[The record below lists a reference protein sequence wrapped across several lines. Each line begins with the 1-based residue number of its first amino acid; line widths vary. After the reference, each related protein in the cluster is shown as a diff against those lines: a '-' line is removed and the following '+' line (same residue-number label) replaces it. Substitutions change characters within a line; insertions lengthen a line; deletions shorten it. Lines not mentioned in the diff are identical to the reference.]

1 MAKKAKFKRVAVAG
15 QTTDG
20 RNIAPEWLTQAAKN
34 YNREKYGARVNL
46 EHLRSLYPDSA
57 FRAYGDVLSVYAEE
71 VDIDGEKKMALFADI
86 DPTEDLIKLNK
97 ARQKVYTSIELD
109 LDFAGS
115 GEAYLVGLAVTDQP
129 ASLGTEYLQFCA
141 GAGANSPLAARKQ
154 KQANLFSSAIEAEIE
169 FTEEG
174 DKGPSLLEK
183 VKGMFTRRDQA
194 SGEQFAD
201 VHQAV
206 EAVAT
211 EVTNLEET
219 TKGKFNELANTVNEL
234 KSAVAKNSVLEKAF
248 NELKTSLERQEDFSH
263 KRDPATGGDGTTTV
277 STDC

>member
-20 RNIAPEWLTQAAKN
+20 RTIAPEWLTQAAKN
-34 YNREKYGARVNL
+34 YNKEKYGARVNL
-46 EHLRSLYPDSA
+46 EHFRSIYPDSA
-57 FRAYGDVLSVYAEE
+57 FRAYGDVRSVYAEE
-71 VDIDGEKKMALFADI
+71 VEIDGEKKMALFAEI
-86 DPTEDLIKLNK
+86 DPTEDLIKLTK

-109 LDFAGS
+109 LDFAGT
-115 GEAYLVGLAVTDQP
+115 GEAYLVGLAVTDSP

-174 DKGPSLLEK
+174 EKGQSLLEK

-211 EVTNLEET
+211 EVTNLEEK

-234 KSAVAKNSVLEKAF
+234 KSAVTKTSELEKAF
-248 NELKTSLERQEDFSH
+248 NDLKTSLESQEDFSH
-263 KRDPATGGDGTTTV
+263 KRDPATGGDGTTVT
-277 STDC
+277 TDC

>member
-20 RNIAPEWLTQAAKN
+20 RTIAPEWLTQAAKN
-34 YNREKYGARVNL
+34 YNQEKYGARVNL
-46 EHLRSLYPDSA
+46 EHFRSIYPDSA
-57 FRAYGDVLSVYAEE
+57 FRAYGDVRSVYAEE
-71 VDIDGEKKMALFADI
+71 VEIDGEKKMALFAEI
-86 DPTEDLIKLNK
+86 DPTEDLIKLTK

-109 LDFAGS
+109 LDFAGT
-115 GEAYLVGLAVTDQP
+115 GEAYLVGLAVTDSP

-154 KQANLFSSAIEAEIE
+154 KQANLFSCAIEAEIE

-174 DKGPSLLEK
+174 EKGQSLLEK

-211 EVTNLEET
+211 EVTNLEEK

-234 KSAVAKNSVLEKAF
+234 KSAVAKNSELEKAF

-263 KRDPATGGDGTTTV
+263 KRDPATGGDGTTVT
-277 STDC
+277 TDC

>member
-20 RNIAPEWLTQAAKN
+20 RTIEPEWLTQAAKN

-46 EHLRSLYPDSA
+46 EHYLSPFPDSD

-71 VDIDGEKKMALFADI
+71 VEIDGEKKMALFADI

-109 LDFAGS
+109 LDFAGT
-115 GEAYLVGLAVTDQP
+115 GEAYLVGLAVTNTP

-141 GAGANSPLAARKQ
+141 GAGDKSPLAARKQ
-154 KQANLFSSAIEAEIE
+154 KSTNLFTCAIETEVE

-194 SGEQFAD
+194 SGAAFAD

-211 EVTNLEET
+211 EVTSLEEK

-234 KSAVAKNSVLEKAF
+234 KSAVTKTSELETAF
-248 NELKTSLERQEDFSH
+248 NELKASLERQEDFSH
-263 KRDPATGGDGTTTV
+263 KRDPATGGDGSTTL

>member
-20 RNIAPEWLTQAAKN
+20 RTIAPEWLTQAAKN
-34 YNREKYGARVNL
+34 YNHEKYGARVNL
-46 EHLRSLYPDSA
+46 EHFRSIYPDSA
-57 FRAYGDVLSVYAEE
+57 FRAYGDVRSVYAEE
-71 VDIDGEKKMALFADI
+71 VEIDGEKKMALFAEI
-86 DPTEDLIKLNK
+86 DPTDDLIKLTK

-109 LDFAGS
+109 LDFAGT
-115 GEAYLVGLAVTDQP
+115 GEAYLVGLAVTDSP

-154 KQANLFSSAIEAEIE
+154 KQANLFSCAIEAEIE

-211 EVTNLEET
+211 EVTNLEEKT
-219 TKGKFNELANTVNEL
+219 NGKFNELANTVNEL
-234 KSAVAKNSVLEKAF
+234 KNAVAKNSGLEKAF
-248 NELKTSLERQEDFSH
+248 NDLKTSLERQEDFSH
-263 KRDPATGGDGTTTV
+263 KRDPATGGDGTTVT
-277 STDC
+277 TDC

>member
-20 RNIAPEWLTQAAKN
+20 RTIAPEWLTQAAKN
-34 YNREKYGARVNL
+34 YNQEKYGARVNL
-46 EHLRSLYPDSA
+46 EHFKSIYPDSA
-57 FRAYGDVLSVYAEE
+57 FRAYGDVRSVYAEE
-71 VDIDGEKKMALFADI
+71 VEIDGEKKMALFAEI
-86 DPTEDLIKLNK
+86 DPTDDLIKLTK

-109 LDFAGS
+109 LDFAGT
-115 GEAYLVGLAVTDQP
+115 GEAYLVGLAVTDSP

-154 KQANLFSSAIEAEIE
+154 KKENLFSCAIETEIE
-169 FTEEG
+169 FTEEA

-194 SGEQFAD
+194 SDAQFAD

-211 EVTNLEET
+211 EVTNLEEK

-234 KSAVAKNSVLEKAF
+234 KSTVAKTSELEKAF
-248 NELKTSLERQEDFSH
+248 NDLKTSLERQEDFSH

>member
-20 RNIAPEWLTQAAKN
+20 RTIAPEWLTQAAKN
-34 YNREKYGARVNL
+34 YNHEKYGARVNL
-46 EHLRSLYPDSA
+46 EHFRSIYPDSA
-57 FRAYGDVLSVYAEE
+57 FRAYGDVRSVYAEE
-71 VDIDGEKKMALFADI
+71 VEIDGEKKMALFAEI
-86 DPTEDLIKLNK
+86 DPTDDLIKLTK

-109 LDFAGS
+109 LDFAGT
-115 GEAYLVGLAVTDQP
+115 GEAYLVGLAVTDSP

-154 KQANLFSSAIEAEIE
+154 KQTNLFSSAIEAEIE

-211 EVTNLEET
+211 EVTNLEEK

-234 KSAVAKNSVLEKAF
+234 KSAVAKNSELEKAF
-248 NELKTSLERQEDFSH
+248 NDLKTSLERQEDFRH
-263 KRDPATGGDGTTTV
+263 KRDPATGGDGSTV
-277 STDC
+277 TTDC

>member
-20 RNIAPEWLTQAAKN
+20 RTIAPEWLTQAAKN
-34 YNREKYGARVNL
+34 YNQEKYGARVNL
-46 EHLRSLYPDSA
+46 EHFRSIYPDSA
-57 FRAYGDVLSVYAEE
+57 FRAYGDVRSVYAEE
-71 VDIDGEKKMALFADI
+71 VEIDGEKKMALFAEI
-86 DPTEDLIKLNK
+86 DPTEDLIKLTK

-109 LDFAGS
+109 LDFAGT
-115 GEAYLVGLAVTDQP
+115 GEAYLVGLAVTDSP

-154 KQANLFSSAIEAEIE
+154 KQANLFSCAIEAEIE

-174 DKGPSLLEK
+174 EKGQSLLEK

-211 EVTNLEET
+211 EVTNLEEK

-234 KSAVAKNSVLEKAF
+234 KSAVAKNSELEKAF
-248 NELKTSLERQEDFSH
+248 NELKTSLERQENFSH
-263 KRDPATGGDGTTTV
+263 KRDPATGGDVTTV
-277 STDC
+277 TTDC

>member
-20 RNIAPEWLTQAAKN
+20 RTIAPEWLTQAAKN
-34 YNREKYGARVNL
+34 YNHEKYGARVNL
-46 EHLRSLYPDSA
+46 EHFRSIYPDSA
-57 FRAYGDVLSVYAEE
+57 FRAYGDVRSVYAEE
-71 VDIDGEKKMALFADI
+71 VEIDGEKKMALFAEI
-86 DPTEDLIKLNK
+86 DPTDDLIKLTK

-109 LDFAGS
+109 LDFAGT
-115 GEAYLVGLAVTDQP
+115 GEAYLVGLAVTDSP

-174 DKGPSLLEK
+174 DKGSSLLEK

-211 EVTNLEET
+211 EVTNLEEK

-234 KSAVAKNSVLEKAF
+234 KSAVAKNSELEKAF

-263 KRDPATGGDGTTTV
+263 KRDPATGGDGTSVT
-277 STDC
+277 TDC

>member
-1 MAKKAKFKRVAVAG
+1 MAKKATFKRVAVAG

-20 RNIAPEWLTQAAKN
+20 RTIAPEWLTQAAKN
-34 YNREKYGARVNL
+34 YNSEKFGARVNL
-46 EHLRSLYPDSA
+46 EHFRSIYPDSA
-57 FRAYGDVLSVYAEE
+57 FRAYGDVRSVYAEE
-71 VDIDGEKKMALFADI
+71 VEIDGEKKMALFADI
-86 DPTEDLIKLNK
+86 DPTEDLIKLTK

-109 LDFAGS
+109 LDFAGT
-115 GEAYLVGLAVTDQP
+115 GEAYLVGLAVTDSP

-154 KQANLFSSAIEAEIE
+154 KQANLFTSAIEAEIE
-169 FTEEG
+169 FTEES

-183 VKGMFTRRDQA
+183 VKSMFTRRDQA
-194 SGEQFAD
+194 SSEHFAD

-211 EVTNLEET
+211 EVTNLEEK
-219 TKGKFNELANTVNEL
+219 TKGEFNELANTVNEL
-234 KSAVAKNSVLEKAF
+234 KSAVAKTSELEKAF

-263 KRDPATGGDGTTTV
+263 KRDPATGGDGTTV

>member
-20 RNIAPEWLTQAAKN
+20 RTIAPEWLTQAAKN
-34 YNREKYGARVNL
+34 YNHEKYGARVNL
-46 EHLRSLYPDSA
+46 EHFRSIYPDSA
-57 FRAYGDVLSVYAEE
+57 FRAYGDVRSVYAEE
-71 VDIDGEKKMALFADI
+71 VEIDGEKKMALFAEI
-86 DPTEDLIKLNK
+86 DPTDDLIKLTK

-109 LDFAGS
+109 LDFAGT
-115 GEAYLVGLAVTDQP
+115 GEAYLVGLAVTDSP

-234 KSAVAKNSVLEKAF
+234 KSAVAKNSELEKAF

-263 KRDPATGGDGTTTV
+263 KRDPATGGDGATIK
-277 STDC
+277 TDC

>member
-20 RNIAPEWLTQAAKN
+20 RTIAPEWLTQAAKN

-46 EHLRSLYPDSA
+46 EHYLSPFPDSD

-71 VDIDGEKKMALFADI
+71 VEIDGEKKMALFADI

-97 ARQKVYTSIELD
+97 ARQKVYTSVELD
-109 LDFAGS
+109 LDFAGT
-115 GEAYLVGLAVTDQP
+115 GEAYLVGLAVTNTP

-141 GAGANSPLAARKQ
+141 GAGDNSPLAARKQ
-154 KQANLFSSAIEAEIE
+154 KSTNLFTCAIETEVE

-174 DKGPSLLEK
+174 DKGPSL
-183 VKGMFTRRDQA
+183 FTRVKELLTPRDKA
-194 SGEQFAD
+194 NAEQFAD

-206 EAVAT
+206 EAVAK
-211 EVTNLEET
+211 EVTTIDASLQQKLTEQAST
-219 TKGKFNELANTVNEL
+219 ITELTSKLAGTDQVLADL
-234 KSAVAKNSVLEKAF
+234 KA
-248 NELKTSLERQEDFSH
+248 SLERQEDFSK
-263 KRDPATGGDGTTTV
+263 KRDPATGGDGSTTL

>member
-20 RNIAPEWLTQAAKN
+20 RTIAPEWLTQAAKN
-34 YNREKYGARVNL
+34 YNHEKYGARVNL
-46 EHLRSLYPDSA
+46 EHFRSIYPDSA
-57 FRAYGDVLSVYAEE
+57 FRAYGDVRSVYAEE
-71 VDIDGEKKMALFADI
+71 VEIDGEKKMALFAEI
-86 DPTEDLIKLNK
+86 DPTDDLIKLTK

-109 LDFAGS
+109 LDFAGT
-115 GEAYLVGLAVTDQP
+115 GEAYLVGLAVTDSP

-174 DKGPSLLEK
+174 DKGQSLLEK

-194 SGEQFAD
+194 SGEQFAE

-211 EVTNLEET
+211 EVTNLEEK

-234 KSAVAKNSVLEKAF
+234 KSSVAKNSELEKAF
-248 NELKTSLERQEDFSH
+248 NELKASLERQEDFSH
-263 KRDPATGGDGTTTV
+263 KRDPATGGDGSTTL

>member
-20 RNIAPEWLTQAAKN
+20 RTIAPEWLTQAAKN
-34 YNREKYGARVNL
+34 YNHEKYGARVNL
-46 EHLRSLYPDSA
+46 EHFRSIYPDSA
-57 FRAYGDVLSVYAEE
+57 FRAYGDVRSVYAEE
-71 VDIDGEKKMALFADI
+71 VEIDGEKKMALFAEI
-86 DPTEDLIKLNK
+86 DPTDDLIKLTK

-109 LDFAGS
+109 LDFAGT
-115 GEAYLVGLAVTDQP
+115 GEAYLVGLAVTDSP

-169 FTEEG
+169 LTEEG
-174 DKGPSLLEK
+174 DKGQSLLEK

-211 EVTNLEET
+211 EVTNLEEK

-234 KSAVAKNSVLEKAF
+234 KSAVAKNSELEKAF

-263 KRDPATGGDGTTTV
+263 KRDPATGGDGTSVT
-277 STDC
+277 TDC

>member
-20 RNIAPEWLTQAAKN
+20 RTIAPEWLTQAAKN
-34 YNREKYGARVNL
+34 YNHEKYGARVNL
-46 EHLRSLYPDSA
+46 EHFRSIYPDSA
-57 FRAYGDVLSVYAEE
+57 FRAYGDVRSVYAEE
-71 VDIDGEKKMALFADI
+71 VEIDGEKKMALFAEI
-86 DPTEDLIKLNK
+86 DPTDDLIKLTK

-109 LDFAGS
+109 LDFAGT
-115 GEAYLVGLAVTDQP
+115 GEAYLVGLAVTDSP

-174 DKGPSLLEK
+174 DKGPFLLEK

-211 EVTNLEET
+211 EVTNLEEK
-219 TKGKFNELANTVNEL
+219 TKWKFNELANTVNEL
-234 KSAVAKNSVLEKAF
+234 KSAVAKNSELEKAF
-248 NELKTSLERQEDFSH
+248 NDLKTSLERQEDFSH
-263 KRDPATGGDGTTTV
+263 KRQPATGAQGTTIE
-277 STDC
+277 TDC

>member
-20 RNIAPEWLTQAAKN
+20 RTIAPEWLTQAAKN

-46 EHLRSLYPDSA
+46 EHYLSPFPDSD

-71 VDIDGEKKMALFADI
+71 VEIDGEKKMALFADI

-97 ARQKVYTSIELD
+97 ARQKVYTSVELD
-109 LDFAGS
+109 LDFAGT
-115 GEAYLVGLAVTDQP
+115 GEAYLVGLAVTNTP

-141 GAGANSPLAARKQ
+141 GAGDKSPLAARKQ
-154 KQANLFSSAIEAEIE
+154 KSTNLFTCAIETEVE

-206 EAVAT
+206 ETVAK
-211 EVTNLEET
+211 EVTSLDADLQKKFTEQAKTITELTSKQDATAKALADLTAKLE
-219 TKGKFNELANTVNEL
+219 G
-234 KSAVAKNSVLEKAF
+234 
-248 NELKTSLERQEDFSH
+248 QEDFSH
-263 KRDPATGGDGTTTV
+263 KRQPATGSDGT
-277 STDC
+277 SIQTDC

>member
-20 RNIAPEWLTQAAKN
+20 RTIAPEWLTQAAKN

-46 EHLRSLYPDSA
+46 EHYLSPFPDSD

-71 VDIDGEKKMALFADI
+71 VEIDGEKKMALFADI

-97 ARQKVYTSIELD
+97 ARQKVYTSVELD
-109 LDFAGS
+109 LDFAGT
-115 GEAYLVGLAVTDQP
+115 GEAYLVGLAVTNTP

-141 GAGANSPLAARKQ
+141 GAGDKSPLAARKQ
-154 KQANLFSSAIEAEIE
+154 KSTNLFTCAIETEVE

-174 DKGPSLLEK
+174 DKGPSLAERITA
-183 VKGMFTRRDQA
+183 MFSSHKKQSTSDF
-194 SGEQFAD
+194 GD

-206 EAVAT
+206 EAVAK
-211 EVTNLEET
+211 EVTTIDADLQKKFTAQATTITELTSQQEATAKALADLTAKLEGQE
-219 TKGKFNELANTVNEL
+219 EL
-234 KSAVAKNSVLEKAF
+234 
-248 NELKTSLERQEDFSH
+248 SH
-263 KRDPATGGDGTTTV
+263 KRQPATGAQGTTIE
-277 STDC
+277 TDC

>member
-20 RNIAPEWLTQAAKN
+20 RTIAPEWLTQAAKN

-46 EHLRSLYPDSA
+46 EHYLSPFPDSD

-71 VDIDGEKKMALFADI
+71 VEIDGEKKMALFADI

-109 LDFAGS
+109 LDFAGT
-115 GEAYLVGLAVTDQP
+115 GEAYLVGLAVTNTP

-141 GAGANSPLAARKQ
+141 GAGDKSPLAARKQ
-154 KQANLFSSAIEAEIE
+154 KSTNLFTCAIE
-169 FTEEG
+169 TEVELTEDA
-174 DKGPSLLEK
+174 DKGPSIMERVTALFSTHK
-183 VKGMFTRRDQA
+183 KQ
-194 SGEQFAD
+194 SGADFSD

-206 EAVAT
+206 EAVAK
-211 EVTNLEET
+211 EVTTIDADLQKKFTAQAATITELTSKQESTAKALADLTAKLE
-219 TKGKFNELANTVNEL
+219 G
-234 KSAVAKNSVLEKAF
+234 
-248 NELKTSLERQEDFSH
+248 QEDFSH
-263 KRDPATGGDGTTTV
+263 NRQPATGAQGTTIE
-277 STDC
+277 TDC

>member
-20 RNIAPEWLTQAAKN
+20 RTIAPEWLTQAAKN
-34 YNREKYGARVNL
+34 YNQEKYGARVNL
-46 EHLRSLYPDSA
+46 EHFRSIYPDSA
-57 FRAYGDVLSVYAEE
+57 FRAYGDVRAVYAEE
-71 VDIDGEKKMALFADI
+71 VEIDGEKKMALFAEI
-86 DPTEDLIKLNK
+86 DPTDDLIKLTK

-109 LDFAGS
+109 LDFAGT
-115 GEAYLVGLAVTDQP
+115 GEAYLVGLAVTDSP

-154 KQANLFSSAIEAEIE
+154 KQANLFSSAIETEIE

-194 SGEQFAD
+194 SSEQFAD

-206 EAVAT
+206 ETVAS
-211 EVTNLEET
+211 EVTNLEEK

-234 KSAVAKNSVLEKAF
+234 KNAVTKTSELETAF
-248 NELKTSLERQEDFSH
+248 NELKDSLERQEDFSR
-263 KRDPATGGDGTTTV
+263 KRDPATGGDGTTTL

>member
-20 RNIAPEWLTQAAKN
+20 RTIAPEWLTQAAKN

-46 EHLRSLYPDSA
+46 EHYLSPFPDSD

-71 VDIDGEKKMALFADI
+71 VEIDGEKKMALFADI

-97 ARQKVYTSIELD
+97 ARQKVYTSVELD
-109 LDFAGS
+109 LDFAGT
-115 GEAYLVGLAVTDQP
+115 GEAYLVGLAVTNTP

-141 GAGANSPLAARKQ
+141 GAGDNSPLAARKQ
-154 KQANLFSSAIEAEIE
+154 KSTNLFTCAIETEVE

-183 VKGMFTRRDQA
+183 VKGMFTRRDQV

-211 EVTNLEET
+211 EVTSLEEK

-234 KSAVAKNSVLEKAF
+234 KSAVTKTSELETAF
-248 NELKTSLERQEDFSH
+248 NKLKASLERQEDFSH
-263 KRDPATGGDGTTTV
+263 KRDPATGGDGTTTL

>member
-20 RNIAPEWLTQAAKN
+20 RTIAPEWLTQAAKN
-34 YNREKYGARVNL
+34 YNHEKYGARVNL
-46 EHLRSLYPDSA
+46 EHFRSIYPDSA
-57 FRAYGDVLSVYAEE
+57 FRAYGDVRSVYAEE
-71 VDIDGEKKMALFADI
+71 VEIDGEKKMALFAEI
-86 DPTEDLIKLNK
+86 DPTDDLIKLTK

-109 LDFAGS
+109 LDFAGT
-115 GEAYLVGLAVTDQP
+115 GEAYLVGLAVTDSP

-154 KQANLFSSAIEAEIE
+154 KQANLFSCAIEAEIE

-174 DKGPSLLEK
+174 DKGQSLLEK
-183 VKGMFTRRDQA
+183 VKSMFTRRDQA

-211 EVTNLEET
+211 EVTNLEEK

-234 KSAVAKNSVLEKAF
+234 KSAIAKNSELEKAF
-248 NELKTSLERQEDFSH
+248 NELKTSLERQEDFSN
-263 KRDPATGGDGTTTV
+263 KRDPATGSDG
-277 STDC
+277 SIFETDC

>member
-20 RNIAPEWLTQAAKN
+20 RTIAPEWLTQAAKN
-34 YNREKYGARVNL
+34 YNHEKYGARVNL
-46 EHLRSLYPDSA
+46 EHFRSIYPDSA
-57 FRAYGDVLSVYAEE
+57 FRAYGDVRSVYAEE
-71 VDIDGEKKMALFADI
+71 VEIDGEKKMALFAEI
-86 DPTEDLIKLNK
+86 DPTDDLIKLTK

-109 LDFAGS
+109 LDFAGT
-115 GEAYLVGLAVTDQP
+115 GEAYLVGLAVTDSP

-211 EVTNLEET
+211 EVTNLEEK

-234 KSAVAKNSVLEKAF
+234 KSAVAKNSELEKAF
-248 NELKTSLERQEDFSH
+248 NELKTSLERQEGFSH
-263 KRDPATGGDGTTTV
+263 KRDPATGGDSTTV
-277 STDC
+277 TTDC

>member
-20 RNIAPEWLTQAAKN
+20 RTIAPEWLTQAAKN
-34 YNREKYGARVNL
+34 YNHEKYGARVNL
-46 EHLRSLYPDSA
+46 EHFRSIYPDSA
-57 FRAYGDVLSVYAEE
+57 FRAYGDVRSVYAEE
-71 VDIDGEKKMALFADI
+71 VEIDGEKKMALFAEI
-86 DPTEDLIKLNK
+86 DPTDDLIKLTK

-109 LDFAGS
+109 LDFAGT
-115 GEAYLVGLAVTDQP
+115 GEAYLVGLAVTDSP

-211 EVTNLEET
+211 EVTNLEEK
-219 TKGKFNELANTVNEL
+219 TKGKFNELAKTVNEL
-234 KSAVAKNSVLEKAF
+234 KSAVAKNSELEKAF
-248 NELKTSLERQEDFSH
+248 NELKTSLERQEGFSH
-263 KRDPATGGDGTTTV
+263 KRDPATGGDSTTV
-277 STDC
+277 TTDC

>member
-20 RNIAPEWLTQAAKN
+20 RTIAPEWLTQAAKN
-34 YNREKYGARVNL
+34 YNHEKYGARVNL
-46 EHLRSLYPDSA
+46 EHFRSIYPDSA
-57 FRAYGDVLSVYAEE
+57 FRAYGDVRSVYAEE
-71 VDIDGEKKMALFADI
+71 VEIDGEKKMALFAEI
-86 DPTEDLIKLNK
+86 DPTDDLIKLTK

-109 LDFAGS
+109 LDFAGT
-115 GEAYLVGLAVTDQP
+115 GEAYLVGLAVTDSP

-194 SGEQFAD
+194 SSEQFAD

-211 EVTNLEET
+211 EVTNLEEK

-234 KSAVAKNSVLEKAF
+234 KSAVAKNSGLEKAF

-263 KRDPATGGDGTTTV
+263 KREPATGGDGATIK
-277 STDC
+277 TDC